1 LKCFKKFFKG
11 WGSNLYGHTRK
22 RKIELK
28 EELAYIE
35 ALKEDSEL
43 PSDLSIRRTM
53 ITIELME
60 IYTDEELI

>member
-1 LKCFKKFFKG
+1 LKRFKKFFKG

-35 ALKEDSEL
+35 ALEEDSEL
-43 PSDLSIRRTM
+43 PSNLSIKKP
-53 ITIELME
+53 
-60 IYTDEELI
+60 